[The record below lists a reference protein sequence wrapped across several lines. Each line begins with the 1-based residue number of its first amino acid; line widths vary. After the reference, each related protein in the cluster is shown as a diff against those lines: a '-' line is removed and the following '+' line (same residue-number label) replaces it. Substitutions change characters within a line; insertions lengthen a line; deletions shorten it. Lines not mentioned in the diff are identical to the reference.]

1 MKRIGGIL
9 LISIYMLTFAG
20 FNNLLKAPV
29 LLSHF
34 KEHRQLDPN
43 ISFWTFIKIHYVGP
57 IIVDDDFQRDQQLP
71 FRDAAFFLVAVNYAC
86 ECPQTQ
92 IEIDGPGQSA
102 IEFSDRYVFNKPIR
116 APYDIFQPP
125 RRA

>member
-1 MKRIGGIL
+1 VKRISGIF
-9 LISIYMLTFAG
+9 LISIYMFTFAG
-20 FNNLLKAPV
+20 FDNLLKAPV

-34 KEHRQLDPN
+34 KEHRQLDAN

-57 IIVDDDFQRDQQLP
+57 IIVDDDFQRDKQLP
-71 FRDAAFFLVAVNYAC
+71 FRDAAFCMVAVNYAC

-92 IEIDGPGQSA
+92 IEIGEPDQA
-102 IEFSDRYVFNKPIR
+102 TTEFSDHYVFNKPIR
-116 APYDIFQPP
+116 APYEIFQPP